1 MTNEVKSMCCGGAV
15 NVVSGCP
22 DWIVKANAVGRRRLK
37 KINIRYYVCDN
48 PKCNNYRNA
57 CDVGIKGEGSRE

>member
-1 MTNEVKSMCCGGAV
+1 MKNKIKSMCCGGAV

-22 DWIVKANAVGRRRLK
+22 DWIAKEMASGSRTMKRDTN
-37 KINIRYYVCDN
+37 YYVCDN

-57 CDVGIKGEGSRE
+57 CDVGIKGEVNRG